1 MKWRYKLLASPKS
14 FYGVVGTQWTL
25 NPPPQVRSLLEASP
39 ALAQLEEQ
47 LTVVSYILN
56 QSHQRVTRSNR
67 VGWTIHSSSSGLG
80 QSAVNWLT
88 RVRIPVSELCIYGQ
102 VVRRLFSKEKIV
114 RSNRTRCILF
124 IFLQLLFPSCKKIFI
139 SLAM

>member
-1 MKWRYKLLASPKS
+1 M
-14 FYGVVGTQWTL
+14 
-25 NPPPQVRSLLEASP
+25 NPPPQVQSLLEALP

-80 QSAVNWLT
+80 QSAVNRLT

-114 RSNRTRCILF
+114 RSNRTRCTTGWRSGLACRAHRKWQF
-124 IFLQLLFPSCKKIFI
+124 SPFQNDPKVRFPVIFRISQGCKN
-139 SLAM
+139 